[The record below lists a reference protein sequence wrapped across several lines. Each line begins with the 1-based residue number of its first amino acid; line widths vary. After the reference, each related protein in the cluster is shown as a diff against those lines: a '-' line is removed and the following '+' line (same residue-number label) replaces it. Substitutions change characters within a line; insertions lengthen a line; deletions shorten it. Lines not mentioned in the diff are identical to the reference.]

1 MNLLRE
7 GYRRRMKKNRQSM
20 KAAKTNT
27 KVRDEKN
34 IISIEN
40 YDFRVVF
47 FIHFQVSMT
56 LEP

>member
-1 MNLLRE
+1 
-7 GYRRRMKKNRQSM
+7 MKKNRQSM